1 MVGKIEPK
9 VSGFN
14 FLFSGA
20 KVANSYEHVFR
31 RDGINQRK
39 RYSICER
46 LAYRKKGFQK
56 LCRIFKGMYKK

>member
-1 MVGKIEPK
+1 MVGKIEPE
-9 VSGFN
+9 VPGFN
-14 FLFSGA
+14 FFFSGA

-46 LAYRKKGFQK
+46 LVYGKKGFQK
-56 LCRIFKGMYKK
+56 LCRIFKGMNEK